1 MEVTRVLAPNPS
13 FFTGP
18 GTNTY
23 VIGSEAEV
31 AILDPGPI
39 IEEHRQ
45 AILRAVSGRN
55 VVAVAVTHSHPD
67 HAPLANPLA
76 EACGAPAVGYAPG
89 PGFSP
94 DLVLGDLDS
103 VQVGAIEL
111 TALHTPGH
119 TSDHLCYLVDDVL
132 FSGDHIMGGSTVVI
146 EDAAAYMASLERL
159 AGMDLGLCHP
169 GHGPDLPE
177 ARQTIEDYI
186 AHRRMRERQ
195 IVDAIA
201 GGAHTVGDIVDTV
214 YTEVPAQWRSAAGM
228 QVRTQLTKLIDE
240 GRVRWATADGEAGG
254 VRLAEDR

>member
-23 VIGSEAEV
+23 LIGSTAEV

-45 AILRAVSGRN
+45 AVVRAVGDRE
-55 VVAVAVTHSHPD
+55 VVAVAVTHTHPD

-76 EACGAPAVGYAPG
+76 AQLGAPAVGYAPG

-94 DLVLGDLDS
+94 DVRLSDLEIL
-103 VQVGAIEL
+103 QIGAL
-111 TALHTPGH
+111 QMTAIHTPGH
-119 TSDHLCYLVDDVL
+119 TADHLCYVVDDVL

-146 EDAAAYMASLERL
+146 EDAAAYLASLERL
-159 AGMDLGLCHP
+159 AGMGLRLCHP
-169 GHGPDLPE
+169 GHGPDLPDAE
-177 ARQTIEDYI
+177 GTIEEYI

-195 IVDAIA
+195 ILDAVES
-201 GGAHTVGDIVDTV
+201 GAHTVDDIVDAV
-214 YTEVPAQWRSAAGM
+214 YAEVPPQLRSAAAM

-240 GRVRWATADGEAGG
+240 GRVRWATAEGGAGG